1 MVTKADTQ
9 YRGDLLQL
17 KLRLDKLGIANAT
30 GHHNP
35 LGPSLVCEAFH
46 HGLNQL
52 KASRE
57 VEKVCLRVF
66 EQTVLQQLGP
76 LYKELNDILIRH
88 GVLPDLDLSK
98 YLSEQAGAKPE
109 EKTEPAQPEP
119 VAEETAA
126 AEPTPKAEQE
136 SARSAQPRR
145 KPGMLGGEFRGY
157 AQAAQTAFATVR
169 NLLNPMPGRYRRANS
184 SASSSNCSPSRLRR
198 ARNWPR

>member
-1 MVTKADTQ
+1 MVDKGEFEDWLTIRVMVTKADTQ

-46 HGLNQL
+46 NGLNQL

-76 LYKELNDILIRH
+76 L
-88 GVLPDLDLSK
+88 
-98 YLSEQAGAKPE
+98 
-109 EKTEPAQPEP
+109 T
-119 VAEETAA
+119 
-126 AEPTPKAEQE
+126 
-136 SARSAQPRR
+136 
-145 KPGMLGGEFRGY
+145 
-157 AQAAQTAFATVR
+157 R
-169 NLLNPMPGRYRRANS
+169 NS
-184 SASSSNCSPSRLRR
+184 TIS
-198 ARNWPR
+198 